1 MSLSSRLSPVCSL
14 TVVAI
19 LACVPRVSAQST
31 PPQVAHHL
39 PQLASVFP
47 QGSQPGVSVKVKVLG
62 EFLDQAKQVLFLD
75 PAIQGKILTSQPSW
89 AELELR
95 IDPNAG
101 YGPHFFRVVTHRG
114 ASDLLLFRVGDLPH
128 HAEREPND
136 SFDTAEEVQLPATLN
151 GKIDTQTEVDFFRFQ
166 AQKGENWLFDLR
178 ASRNGNG
185 LDAGLVLLDSERREL
200 EYSEDVVNWDP
211 LFDHTFQE
219 SGTYYVV
226 VQSSHGQFLD
236 AGKYV
241 DPGFGYQL
249 EIRRSPHLT
258 AISPL
263 AFQPGGSARA
273 TIVGKGRFSKDS
285 RVWFDEPSFAGEVV
299 EVSEEKAELLIQVP
313 AQARPGEHRLALLT
327 PGGRSNTLAFRV
339 DSTPA
344 HTGVDWLR
352 PPTSVS
358 RIARYPQPER
368 FLFRAKAGQSLVFE
382 VHAWRIGSP
391 ADMHLRLLDSTGK
404 ELAKNDDASFPGVSY
419 NKDPQ
424 ILHKFEVDGEYEL
437 EVRSMTAVDDDL
449 SPYQL
454 VVRPF
459 QPRVELMLETDHPYV
474 FAGGSGK
481 LKIST
486 IRHEGAEGAIP
497 ILVKG
502 LPEGIRPVSA
512 EIAKGKDEVEITFQ
526 AEGHLKPG
534 SSFQIQIVSS
544 PDLEPAWKFVT
555 LPRYGGPET
564 ALARM
569 EQVTLALAEKPCYS
583 LESSLD
589 SVSLT
594 RGGFAELPVLIRRSE
609 SFDQDIELAVDNL
622 PPGVSAERAVASL
635 EATEI
640 KVRLLASREA
650 QPGRSDHV
658 AVLGKSVGGELQ
670 PAPRI
675 SLVVE

>member
-1 MSLSSRLSPVCSL
+1 MSSSSRLSPACSL

-19 LACVPRVSAQST
+19 LAWLPRVSAQST

-47 QGSQPGVSVKVKVLG
+47 QGSQPGVSSKVKVLG

-75 PAIQGKILTSQPSW
+75 PAIQGKVLTSQPSW

-95 IDPNAG
+95 VDPNAG

-128 HAEREPND
+128 HVESEPND
-136 SFDTAEEVQLPATLN
+136 SFDTAEEVRLPATLN

-166 AQKGENWLFDLR
+166 AEKGENWVFDLR

-211 LFDHTFQE
+211 LFDHTFQQ

-249 EIRRSPHLT
+249 EIRRSPHLI

-285 RVWFDEPSFAGEVV
+285 KVWFDEPSFAGEVV

-327 PGGRSNTLAFRV
+327 PGGRSSTLAFRV

-344 HTGVDWLR
+344 HIGVDWLR
-352 PPTSVS
+352 PPASVS

-368 FLFRAKAGQSLVFE
+368 FLFEAKAGQSLVFE

-404 ELAKNDDASFPGVSY
+404 ELAKNDDASFPGASY

-474 FAGGSGK
+474 FAGGSGQ
-481 LKIST
+481 LKISA

-544 PDLEPAWKFVT
+544 PDQEPAWKFVT

-564 ALARM
+564 ALERM
-569 EQVTLALAEKPCYS
+569 EQVTLAVAEKPCYS

-589 SVSLT
+589 SVSLA

-640 KVRLLASREA
+640 KVRLHASREA

-658 AVLGKSVGGELQ
+658 AVLGKSAGGALQ
-670 PAPRI
+670 AAPRI